1 LGSPKAFVLSSGA
14 VKIFLVEVKV
24 GPFFLLVD
32 VSAHLLRSLANDSR
46 RVLVHERDGSILG
59 FVMLRDGAHADYL
72 GPMAARPGKDE
83 LLARSLLSGQGGRP
97 IFWDI
102 PDLNQPA
109 SDLARRLGFAF
120 LRPLTRM
127 FLDTNL
133 IPSDPFGQWAIAD
146 PATG

>member
-1 LGSPKAFVLSSGA
+1 
-14 VKIFLVEVKV
+14 
-24 GPFFLLVD
+24 
-32 VSAHLLRSLANDSR
+32 
-46 RVLVHERDGSILG
+46 
-59 FVMLRDGAHADYL
+59 
-72 GPMAARPGKDE
+72 MAARPGKGE